1 MAGAK
6 LATAYY
12 ELIASTPGAQQ
23 QIAKGLIPAAQKA
36 GDKAGKSISDALGRG
51 AEGGGNRAGAQAGAG
66 FAKAVESSSSRVSSI
81 GSGLG
86 KALGSGLTAAA
97 TAAVSGGAAVL
108 GTALTAGF
116 NRLNSIDTAKAK
128 LRGLGN
134 DAESVA
140 AIMKNATAAVKG
152 TAFGLDAAATVAASA
167 VASGIKPGEQLQGVL
182 TTIANVAAA
191 AGTSMDEMGAIFNKA
206 AGAGRADTEVMNQ
219 LADRGIPIWQK
230 LAEVYN
236 TNAVGVRKMAS
247 DGKISFE
254 DFAAAA
260 ASAAGNVAS
269 EMGNTVPGAI
279 ANMKASIG
287 RIGAGLLSGI
297 FPNIAPQVQLLTAS
311 LAPLEEKAKTIGES
325 IGKKIEP
332 AMTKLSNAMTKLTSG
347 SSGLGAKL
355 KELSPIL
362 GPLGGAFAA
371 LGAGG
376 LATLAT
382 RIPVLSSALPGL
394 GLAASALTGPFG
406 LLAAAFAGLAATSK
420 PLRDALSGL
429 GKGVFDSLKA
439 AGTQLQPV
447 FAALT
452 PILIRLSNI
461 IAGALSIAIQQLTP
475 ILTSLAPVIGQ
486 IIALLTG
493 ALADILPV
501 IGQIIIAMMPVVTTI
516 IGLLSKL
523 IAAILPPILEII
535 TQLTPIITQIV
546 NLLADTL
553 MAVLPTITDLITQLT
568 PVLSQIA
575 SLISG
580 ALAVALPIISSLI
593 EAMTPVI
600 QTIVDLLTQMIG
612 AVLPPLISF
621 LTELWPVVEL
631 GMELFKKLGE
641 ALAEILPYLG
651 QLASEVLPIMGPAF
665 NLFVIPA
672 IQMFIAVL
680 KLAIPVV
687 EFLLSVLIKITDYVK
702 NVFSTNWGAEW
713 AKAKHNVGVAID
725 FIGTK
730 IDQAIEWF
738 RSIPS
743 KIKSAFSDAPNL
755 RKNAGKLI
763 IDGFLSGLKG
773 AFENVKSFVG
783 SIGGWIAAHKG
794 PKAYDLALLVPAGGW
809 IMTGLQEGLRSA
821 IPDLTRTIE
830 GITSGIQ
837 SDFEIG
843 ARLTGRDL
851 GGASAE
857 ATSAT
862 PIAAPSPTINITNH
876 YPTAQP
882 EWKERND
889 VAQGIRL
896 ALA

>member
-1 MAGAK
+1 MVGAR

-36 GDKAGKSISDALGRG
+36 GDKAGKSISEALGNG
-51 AEGGGNRAGAQAGAG
+51 AEGGGSRAGSQAGAG
-66 FAKAVESSSSRVSSI
+66 FAKAVESSSSRVTSI

-86 KALGSGLTAAA
+86 KALGNGLTAAA

-260 ASAAGNVAS
+260 ASAAGTVAS
-269 EMGNTVPGAI
+269 EMGNTVPGAM
-279 ANMKASIG
+279 ANLKASIG
-287 RIGAGLLSGI
+287 RIGAGLLSGV
-297 FPNIAPQVQLLTAS
+297 FPDIAPQVQLLTAS

-332 AMTKLSNAMTKLTSG
+332 AMTKLSNAMTKLASG
-347 SSGLGAKL
+347 SSGLGARL
-355 KELSPIL
+355 KELAPIL

-371 LGAGG
+371 LGTGG
-376 LATLAT
+376 LATLVT
-382 RIPVLSSALPGL
+382 KIPALSGLLPGL
-394 GLAASALTGPFG
+394 GAAAAALTGPLG
-406 LLAAAFAGLAATSK
+406 IMAAAFIGLAATSK
-420 PLRDALSGL
+420 PLQEALSGL
-429 GKGVFDSLKA
+429 GKGVFNSIEA
-439 AGTQLQPV
+439 AATRLQPV
-447 FAALT
+447 FAQLT
-452 PILIRLSNI
+452 PVLLRLSDI
-461 IAGALSIAIQQLTP
+461 ISGALSIAIQQLTP
-475 ILTSLAPVIGQ
+475 ILTTLAPVIGQ
-486 IIALLTG
+486 IISLLTG

-501 IGQIIIAMMPVVTTI
+501 IGQVITAMMPVVTTI

-523 IAAILPPILEII
+523 ITAILPPVLSII

-546 NLLADTL
+546 DLLANTL
-553 MAVLPTITDLITQLT
+553 MAVLPTITSLITQLT
-568 PVLSQIA
+568 PILSRIA

-580 ALAVALPIISSLI
+580 ALAIALPIISSII
-593 EAMTPVI
+593 EAMTPIV
-600 QTIVDLLTQMIG
+600 QTLVSILSQMI
-612 AVLPPLISF
+612 AIILPPLIQ
-621 LTELWPVVEL
+621 LMNDLWPIVEQLMGLFSEL
-631 GMELFKKLGE
+631 GKAIQPLLPILGQMVT
-641 ALAEILPYLG
+641 EILPPMATIFML
-651 QLASEVLPIMGPAF
+651 V
-665 NLFVIPA
+665 VVPA
-672 IQMFIAVL
+672 IQMFAAAVRV
-680 KLAIPVV
+680 AIPVV
-687 EFLLSVLIKITDYVK
+687 QFLISVLTKLVQYAQG
-702 NVFSTNWGAEW
+702 VFSTNWSATWDGV
-713 AKAKHNVGVAID
+713 KHKIGVAVD
-725 FIGTK
+725 YIGTK

-738 RSIPS
+738 KSLPG
-743 KIKSAFSDAPNL
+743 KIKNAFSNPGDLL
-755 RKNAGKLI
+755 RNAGKLI
-763 IDGFLSGLKG
+763 MDGFLSGLKG
-773 AFENVKSFVG
+773 AFEGVKSFVG
-783 SIGGWIAAHKG
+783 SIAGWIAAHKG

-809 IMTGLQEGLRSA
+809 IMTGLQEGLRGA

-843 ARLTGRDL
+843 ARLTGRGL

-857 ATSAT
+857 AAAAT